1 MFRMSM
7 RHPPSIVRGK
17 SMRRTQRSS
26 QRSAVSADSRQTCQT
41 SLDTAAP
48 GGGGG
53 GGVEQDKG
61 TTEEGHTKARTGSKK
76 SANLVIDLENIKVNG
91 TNTVQSGQF
100 LETPKQSPEVEPP
113 IPSIVTE
120 SDGKEKQERLSARD
134 RWARGKAIIR
144 GEIESQKSG
153 GSSGSGGAQV
163 ARGQNQRVLQ
173 DEGSYDD
180 QSYYE
185 VEYYYDESD
194 EDADVDYSRKPV
206 PILLSIVLVVTYIM
220 GGAFLFKMWE
230 GWTFLDSSYFCFIT
244 LTTIGFGD
252 LTPDQ
257 KNTADGEQRIA
268 LCSLYLLFGIAM
280 IAMSFNLLQEEVIN
294 SVKSLG
300 KMCGIIKDNE
310 DEDEY

>member
-1 MFRMSM
+1 M

-26 QRSAVSADSRQTCQT
+26 QRSAVSADSRQTGQT
-41 SLDTAAP
+41 SVDTEQAGAEDQAAKSR
-48 GGGGG
+48 G
-53 GGVEQDKG
+53 
-61 TTEEGHTKARTGSKK
+61 GSKK

-91 TNTVQSGQF
+91 NSSAQSGQY
-100 LETPKQSPEVEPP
+100 LETPKQSPDVEPP
-113 IPSIVTE
+113 RPSIVTE
-120 SDGKEKQERLSARD
+120 GEGKQEKQERMSARD
-134 RWARGKAIIR
+134 RFGHNYLFNRSYQTSTRWARGKAIIR

-153 GSSGSGGAQV
+153 GSSGSGGAHV
-163 ARGQNQRVLQ
+163 ARGQNQRVGQ
-173 DEGSYDD
+173 DDGSYDD

-185 VEYYYDESD
+185 VEYYYDDSD
-194 EDADVDYSRKPV
+194 EDNDVDYSRKPV
-206 PILLSIVLVVTYIM
+206 PILLSIILVVTYII
-220 GGAFLFKMWE
+220 GGAFLFQMWE

-257 KNTADGEQRIA
+257 RNTADGEQRIA

-310 DEDEY
+310 EEEEY